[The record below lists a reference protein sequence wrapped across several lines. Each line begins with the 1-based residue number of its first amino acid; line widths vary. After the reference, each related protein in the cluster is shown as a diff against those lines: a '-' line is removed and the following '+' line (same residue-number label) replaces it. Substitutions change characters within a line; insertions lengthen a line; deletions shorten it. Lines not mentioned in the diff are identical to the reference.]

1 MNLEINLVAGIRVS
15 LATLSA
21 VRRLSRET
29 NLATPTTPMKALR
42 ALYPKETC
50 H

>member
-1 MNLEINLVAGIRVS
+1 MNPEVNLVAGIRVS
-15 LATLSA
+15 TAALCA
-21 VRRLSRET
+21 VRRLFRET
-29 NLATPTTPMKALR
+29 NLATPATPMKVVW